1 MSTTTQDV
9 LLSDSEYFA
18 SKETSNGPEYLLDRL
33 EIRRLYEAERQE
45 RIQREAKL
53 LDLLQQGV
61 DAMTIATNFAKD
73 WGDEPFRKGEAFLTA
88 CKDVGIVPS
97 QD

>member
-1 MSTTTQDV
+1 M
-9 LLSDSEYFA
+9 E
-18 SKETSNGPEYLLDRL
+18 K
-33 EIRRLYEAERQE
+33 RRTIYEAERT
-45 RIQREAKL
+45 KL

-61 DAMTIATNFAKD
+61 DAMTVATNFAKD

-88 CKDVGIVPS
+88 CKDVGIEPS